1 MNDIRRFIIDDVD
14 DKTGDVFIGAEQ
26 GSGIWSNDDDD
37 EFVSCEASKI
47 AVGVERWADGRHRR
61 AKKFVDSVR
70 IDDLDSFWRDGEGEE
85 GVDVEAIDAR

>member
-26 GSGIWSNDDDD
+26 DSGIWSNDDD

-47 AVGVERWADGRHRR
+47 AVGVKRWADGRHRR

-70 IDDLDSFWRDGEGEE
+70 IDGLDSFWSDGEGEE